1 MNFLSAMGFAD
12 YFTDPAYLLYM
23 ICACLFIPFFIF
35 SIVVQARVSTTF
47 NKYNRVPCSSGVDA
61 QTYARNFLAS
71 EGINIK
77 FAAVRGSL
85 TDNFNPRTNTISL
98 SDTVRRSA
106 AVGAIGVAC
115 HEAGHAVQHAK
126 KYFFSSARLALV
138 PIVNFASGLLWP
150 IFIVGFVLG
159 FASPYT
165 LIGKVF
171 IIAGLSV
178 MGLSLLFS
186 LVTLPTEFDA
196 SRRAYKYLEPR
207 MLPEEAK
214 GVKKV
219 LRAAAMT
226 YVASFM
232 MTSLQFLL
240 LLARLLMGMSRRN
253 R

>member
-1 MNFLSAMGFAD
+1 MTFTDL
-12 YFTDPAYLLYM
+12 FTDPAYMLYT
-23 ICACLFIPFFIF
+23 ICACLFIPFLIF
-35 SIVVQARVSTTF
+35 SLIVQARVTTTF
-47 NKYNRVPCSSGVDA
+47 NKYNRVPCSSGITA
-61 QTYARNFLAS
+61 TTYARNFLAQN
-71 EGINIK
+71 GLNIK
-77 FAAVRGSL
+77 FASVRGSL

-98 SDTVRRSA
+98 SDTVRNSS

-138 PIVNFASGLLWP
+138 PIVNFASGLMWP
-150 IFIVGFVLG
+150 IYIVGFVLG
-159 FASPYT
+159 FATPYT
-165 LIGKVF
+165 TIGKIF
-171 IIAGLSV
+171 IIIGLVV

-196 SRRAYKYLEPR
+196 SRRAYKYLKGC
-207 MLPEEAK
+207 MLPEEAA

-232 MTSLQFLL
+232 ITALQFLYFIARL
-240 LLARLLMGMSRRN
+240 LLATGRSRN

>member
-1 MNFLSAMGFAD
+1 MSFLSAMSFAD
-12 YFTDPAYLLYM
+12 YFTDPEYMLYM
-23 ICACLFIPFFIF
+23 ICACLFIPFLIF
-35 SIVVQARVSTTF
+35 GIIVQARVSTTF

-61 QTYARNFLAS
+61 QTYARNFLLS
-71 EGINIK
+71 NGLDVR

-85 TDNFNPRTNTISL
+85 TDNFNPKTNTISL
-98 SDTVRRSA
+98 SDTVRQSS

-150 IFIVGFVLG
+150 IFIVGFILG

-165 LIGKVF
+165 AVGRIF
-171 IIAGLSV
+171 IIAGLVV

-196 SRRAYKYLEPR
+196 SRRAYKYLQPR
-207 MLPEEAK
+207 MTEEEAK

-232 MTSLQFLL
+232 MTSLQFLM
-240 LLARLLMGMSRRN
+240 LLARLLIGLSRRE